1 MKDVKDLSKFLRE
14 AREKA
19 GLTQMDVAER
29 LGYSS
34 AQFISNWER
43 GLSSPPMKTLT
54 VLAQMYKVGTEEI
67 FQAILAITLST
78 AEDSLRREYK
88 SVVRKRA

>member
-1 MKDVKDLSKFLRE
+1 M
-14 AREKA
+14 
-19 GLTQMDVAER
+19 QVADR

-43 GLSSPPMKTLT
+43 GLSSPPMKTLN
-54 VLAQMYKVGTEEI
+54 VLAQMYKVSTEEI
-67 FQAILAITLST
+67 FQAILAITMST
-78 AEDSLRREYK
+78 TEASLRRQYK

>member
-14 AREKA
+14 SREKA
-19 GLTQMDVAER
+19 GLTQMDVADR

-43 GLSSPPMKTLT
+43 GLSSPPMKTLNT
-54 VLAQMYKVGTEEI
+54 LAQMYKVGTEEI
-67 FQAILAITLST
+67 FQSILAITIST
-78 AEDSLRREYK
+78 TEESLRRQYK

>member
-14 AREKA
+14 SREKA
-19 GLTQMDVAER
+19 GLTQMDVADR

-43 GLSSPPMKTLT
+43 GLSSPPMKTLNT
-54 VLAQMYKVGTEEI
+54 LAQMYKVGTEEI
-67 FQAILAITLST
+67 FQAILAITISA
-78 AEDSLRREYK
+78 AEESLRRQYK